1 MALEIFFI
9 FVFLLLNGFFS
20 ASEIAVVTSRKS
32 YVKQLADQ
40 GRHRAVAL
48 LKLQSEPDR
57 LFATVQIGVT
67 VMGSLASAIGGAAS
81 VSILKPIISTVPVPF
96 IARGAEAISIG
107 IAVVVISYF
116 SLIIGELLPKSLA
129 LRNPERVGLAVA
141 GPISFIS
148 KISSLFVTILTSS
161 TNFLLRPFGA
171 TAFSERSFVSEEE
184 IKLLIEEGKD
194 RGIFEKTEQELIHS
208 VFRFTDISVRG
219 VMVPTAEMVA
229 FNIHEQPENIVRKIA
244 EENFSRYPVYDRDK
258 TDIKGIL
265 YSKDVFNELAYGRA
279 IALPQ
284 LLHYALYVPESMKIS
299 SLMREMQK
307 KRLHMAIV
315 VDEYGSVA
323 GIVTIEDL
331 LEEIVGEI
339 RDEYDTE
346 SPVQMLRDGAMLVD
360 ASLAVRDLNE
370 DYNVDIPESNE
381 YETLGGF
388 LLSSMQRLPSVG
400 DSYSTDSR
408 RFTIS
413 SMKGRRIL
421 KVRVEPQKGP

>member
-32 YVKQLADQ
+32 FVKQLSEQ
-40 GRHRAVAL
+40 GSHRAASL
-48 LKLQSEPDR
+48 MKLQSEPDR

-81 VSILKPIISTVPVPF
+81 VSVLKPIISGVPVPF
-96 IARGAEAISIG
+96 IAHGAEAISIG
-107 IAVVVISYF
+107 VAVVVISYF
-116 SLIIGELLPKSLA
+116 SLIIGELVPKSIA
-129 LRNPERVGLAVA
+129 LRNPERVGLVVA

-148 KISSLFVTILTSS
+148 KVSSFFVTMLTSS
-161 TNFLLRPFGA
+161 TNFLLRPFGT
-171 TAFSERSFVSEEE
+171 TAFSQRSFVSEEE

-208 VFRFTDISVRG
+208 VFRFTDISVKG

-229 FNIHEQPENIVRKIA
+229 FNIRELPENIVRKIA

-265 YSKDVFNELAYGRA
+265 YSKDVFNELAYSRE
-279 IALPQ
+279 IVLPQ
-284 LLHYALYVPESMKIS
+284 LLHYALFVPESMKIS

-323 GIVTIEDL
+323 GLVTIEDL

-346 SPVQMLRDGAMLVD
+346 SPVQMLKDGAMLVD

-370 DYNVDIPESNE
+370 DYNMDIPESNE

-400 DSYSTDSR
+400 DNYSTDSR
-408 RFTIS
+408 RFTIAN
-413 SMKGRRIL
+413 MKGRRIL
-421 KVRVEPQKGP
+421 KVRVDPLKGR